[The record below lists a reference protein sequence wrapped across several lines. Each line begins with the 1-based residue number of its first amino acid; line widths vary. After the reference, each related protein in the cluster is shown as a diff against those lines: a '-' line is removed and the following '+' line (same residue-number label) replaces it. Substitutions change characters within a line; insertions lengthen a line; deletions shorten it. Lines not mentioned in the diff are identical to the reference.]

1 MVTRKK
7 DMLKKVDD
15 LSKEEMDHSEAY
27 EKGLTAADQAY
38 SYIINALTDGT
49 MLPGMR
55 VREAE
60 MASVIGISRTP
71 IREALNRLINEGL
84 VSNDPRRGLI
94 ITELDQSM
102 VGELY
107 EMRRVLESTA
117 AGLAA
122 RHATDVEIAVLRT
135 LMENDT
141 KATTVQEVTAN
152 NKLFHQ
158 VLYKCGHNRYLL
170 KTLQALQNSMLLLG
184 TSTLEN
190 KVRAEYAQQEH
201 EQIVKALE
209 ARDPERAAQVASEH
223 ISNAYKERLNKFLF
237 QS

>member
-1 MVTRKK
+1 MT
-7 DMLKKVDD
+7 D
-15 LSKEEMDHSEAY
+15 LEGDSYD
-27 EKGLTAADQAY
+27 KGLTVADQAY
-38 SYIINALTDGT
+38 DHIINALADGS
-49 MLPGMR
+49 MFPGMR
-55 VREAE
+55 VKETELAARL
-60 MASVIGISRTP
+60 GISRTP
-71 IREALNRLINEGL
+71 IRETLARLVNEGL

-122 RHATDVEIAVLRT
+122 RHATDVEISVLRNI
-135 LMENDT
+135 MEKDLTETNPQT
-141 KATTVQEVTAN
+141 IAKN
-152 NKLFHQ
+152 NKIFHQ
-158 VLYKCGHNRYLL
+158 VLYTCGHNRYLL

-190 KVRAEYAQQEH
+190 KERATQAQIEH
-201 EQIVKALE
+201 QQIVEALE
-209 ARDPERAAQVASEH
+209 ARDAIKAAQMASDH

-237 QS
+237 KNKL

>member
-1 MVTRKK
+1 MATSKK
-7 DMLKKVDD
+7 NSKLDD

-27 EKGLTAADQAY
+27 DKGLTAADQAY
-38 SYIINALTDGT
+38 AYVINALTEGT
-49 MLPGMR
+49 MQPGTR

-60 MASVIGISRTP
+60 LASAIGISRTP

-94 ITELDQSM
+94 ITELDQTM

-122 RHATDVEIAVLRT
+122 RHATDVEISVLRT
-135 LMENDT
+135 LMENDA
-141 KATTVQEVTAN
+141 KATTAQEISKN
-152 NKLFHQ
+152 NKMFHQ

-184 TSTLEN
+184 SSTLEN
-190 KVRAEYAQQEH
+190 KTRSDHAHKEH
-201 EQIVKALE
+201 QQIVEALE
-209 ARDPERAAQVASEH
+209 ARDPERAAKVASDH

-237 QS
+237 KE

>member
-1 MVTRKK
+1 MATSKK
-7 DMLKKVDD
+7 NSKLDD
-15 LSKEEMDHSEAY
+15 LSKEEMDHNEAY
-27 EKGLTAADQAY
+27 DKGLTAADQAY
-38 SYIINALTDGT
+38 AYVINALTEGT
-49 MLPGMR
+49 MQPGTR

-60 MASVIGISRTP
+60 LASAIGISRTP

-94 ITELDQSM
+94 ITELDQTM

-122 RHATDVEIAVLRT
+122 RHATDVEISVLRT
-135 LMENDT
+135 LMENDA
-141 KATTVQEVTAN
+141 KATTAQEISKN
-152 NKLFHQ
+152 NKMFHQ

-184 TSTLEN
+184 SSTLEN
-190 KVRAEYAQQEH
+190 KTRSDHAHKEH
-201 EQIVKALE
+201 QQIVEALE
-209 ARDPERAAQVASEH
+209 ARDPERAAKVASDH

-237 QS
+237 KE

>member
-1 MVTRKK
+1 MATSKK
-7 DMLKKVDD
+7 NSKLDD
-15 LSKEEMDHSEAY
+15 LSKEEMDHNEAY
-27 EKGLTAADQAY
+27 DKGLTAADQAY
-38 SYIINALTDGT
+38 AYVINALTEGT
-49 MLPGMR
+49 MQPGTR

-60 MASVIGISRTP
+60 LASAIGISRTP

-94 ITELDQSM
+94 ITELDQTM

-122 RHATDVEIAVLRT
+122 RHATDVEISVLRT
-135 LMENDT
+135 LMENDA
-141 KATTVQEVTAN
+141 KATTAQEISKN
-152 NKLFHQ
+152 NKMFHQ

-184 TSTLEN
+184 SSTLEN
-190 KVRAEYAQQEH
+190 KTRSDHAHKEH
-201 EQIVKALE
+201 QQIVEALE
-209 ARDPERAAQVASEH
+209 ARDPERAAKVASDH

-237 QS
+237 RE